1 MAPEARS
8 HNCESI
14 ARVMR
19 VLITG
24 AGGQLGSD
32 FQRLLP
38 RALAYDRGRLSIADR
53 KGVTEALRA
62 GQPDVVINCA
72 AYNAVDRAEVEID
85 AAREANALGPAVL
98 ARACLE
104 FGARLIH
111 FSTNFVF
118 AGDLDRPY
126 RESDTASPRGIY
138 ATTKRAGE
146 IAVLELLPD
155 ALVIR
160 SSGLFGSRG
169 SAIKGGSF
177 PERILRRARDG
188 QPVRVVA
195 DQFLNPTYTKDLAE
209 ATLELLESQVAGVV
223 HLVPVDC
230 CSFLELAQATLDLA
244 GEKVTAETMTTDQL
258 GLPAPRPANGCLA
271 SERVM
276 SLRPWRE
283 GLADLIRELEPGA
296 VG

>member
-1 MAPEARS
+1 
-8 HNCESI
+8 
-14 ARVMR
+14 MR
-19 VLITG
+19 LLITG

-32 FQRLLP
+32 FRRLLP
-38 RALAYDRGRLSIADR
+38 TADAYDHHQLSIADR
-53 KGVTEALRA
+53 RAVTDALRA
-62 GQPDVVINCA
+62 RQPEVVINCA

-98 ARACLE
+98 AAACLE
-104 FGARLIH
+104 FGARLVH

-118 AGDLDRPY
+118 SGDLDRPY
-126 RESDTASPRGIY
+126 SESDNASPRGVY
-138 ATTKRAGE
+138 ATSKRAGE
-146 IAVLELLPD
+146 MAVLESLPD
-155 ALVIR
+155 SLVVR

-177 PERILRRARDG
+177 PERILRRAREG

-209 ATLELLESQVAGVV
+209 ATLELLEAEVAGVV
-223 HLVPVDC
+223 HLVAADC

-244 GEKVTAETMTTDQL
+244 RTGVRAESITTAEL
-258 GLPAPRPANGCLA
+258 GLPAPRPVNGCLV
-271 SERVM
+271 SERVR

-283 GLADLIRELEPGA
+283 GLGDLIRELDGGA
-296 VG
+296 GG